1 MNGPWTDIRVDGD
14 SGKDGAELVVYEY
27 AVVNEEA
34 WASFI
39 LRWPKDE
46 DEDERFRPIATR
58 MERSLSLS
66 KGE

>member
-39 LRWPKDE
+39 FSWPKDE
-46 DEDERFRPIATR
+46 DARFRPLIAR
-58 MERSLSLS
+58 MEKSLSLP

>member
-34 WASFI
+34 WTSFV
-39 LRWPKDE
+39 LSCPKE
-46 DEDERFRPIATR
+46 EQERFASVAER
-58 MERSLSLS
+58 MEKSL
-66 KGE
+66 GF

>member
-27 AVVNEEA
+27 AVVDEEA

-39 LRWPKDE
+39 LRRPKDE
-46 DEDERFRPIATR
+46 DARFRPIAAR

>member
-34 WASFI
+34 WTSFV
-39 LRWPKDE
+39 LSCPKEE